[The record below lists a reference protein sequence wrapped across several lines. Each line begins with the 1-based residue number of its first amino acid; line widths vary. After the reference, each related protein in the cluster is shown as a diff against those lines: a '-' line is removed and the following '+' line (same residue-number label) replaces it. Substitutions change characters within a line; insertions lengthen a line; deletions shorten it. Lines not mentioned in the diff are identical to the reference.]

1 MSSRTSSLARFT
13 PRPKP
18 SLATKLGY
26 AVAAIAGIAVANH
39 LVARRTERR
48 NPPQGRFVEV
58 DGIRLHYLE
67 KGSGRPIVLLH
78 GNGTMAEDFVLSGV
92 FDTLA
97 RSHRVIAFDRPG
109 FGHSERPRD
118 TIWTAHAQ
126 AALLSKATRRLGI
139 ARPVLVGHSWGT
151 LVALTMALEHQEDTA
166 AVVLLSGYYTPTVRL
181 DVPVLSGPAIPLLGD
196 LIRYTI
202 SPLLGWLITPL
213 VFRKLF
219 GPAEVPA
226 HFKAGFPKAMMLRP
240 WQIRAA
246 AADTALM
253 IPGAAA
259 LRDRH
264 GELRIPLQIVAGTGD
279 RIADVGRQSARLH
292 DEVAHSTL
300 RALEGVGHMVHHTA
314 PAAVVAA
321 IEEAVR
327 ASEKGPVQA
336 RIDHDGVAA
345 MAG

>member
-1 MSSRTSSLARFT
+1 MSSRISSPFAA
-13 PRPKP
+13 RPKS

-48 NPPQGRFVEV
+48 NPPQGRFIEV

-67 KGSGRPIVLLH
+67 KGTGRPIVLLH

-92 FDTLA
+92 FDALA

-126 AALLSKATRRLGI
+126 AALLRKATRRLGVE
-139 ARPVLVGHSWGT
+139 RPVLVGHSWGT
-151 LVALTMALEHQEDTA
+151 LVALTMALEQQEDTA

-181 DVPVLSGPAIPLLGD
+181 DVPVMSGPAIPLLGD

-219 GPAEVPA
+219 GPA
-226 HFKAGFPKAMMLRP
+226 
-240 WQIRAA
+240 
-246 AADTALM
+246 
-253 IPGAAA
+253 
-259 LRDRH
+259 
-264 GELRIPLQIVAGTGD
+264 GT
-279 RIADVGRQSARLH
+279 LH
-292 DEVAHSTL
+292 
-300 RALEGVGHMVHHTA
+300 ALEGVGHMVHHTA
-314 PAAVVAA
+314 PAVVVAA
-321 IEEAVR
+321 IEEAVH

-336 RIDHDGVAA
+336 RIGHDGVAA